1 MLYKNEKGVLYY
13 VVNYLK
19 KYFNNYGLF
28 SNNKIN
34 LKEDFMFMTILLTAL
49 SATTATVSSTIAK
62 HFTKKLLDKFGKNEN
77 CI

>member
-1 MLYKNEKGVLYY
+1 MV
-13 VVNYLK
+13 YLVMIK
-19 KYFNNYGLF
+19 L
-28 SNNKIN
+28 N

-62 HFTKKLLDKFGKNEN
+62 HFTKKLLDKFGKSEN

>member
-1 MLYKNEKGVLYY
+1 M
-13 VVNYLK
+13 VNYLK

-34 LKEDFMFMTILLTAL
+34 LKEDLMFMTILLTAL

-62 HFTKKLLDKFGKNEN
+62 HFTKKLLDKFGKSEN
-77 CI
+77 CM